1 VLARYYLQ
9 QKVRH
14 EMNVNYDEIS
24 FEKVRLVVNEHDY
37 GICVAHWD
45 TEDSTCYRTA
55 DNVYILA
62 PDNYRERSIR
72 SIDSSGV
79 RTHIYLYKSSRD

>member
-1 VLARYYLQ
+1 
-9 QKVRH
+9 
-14 EMNVNYDEIS
+14 MNVNYDEIS

-37 GICVAHWD
+37 GICVAHWS

-79 RTHIYLYKSSRD
+79 RTHIYLYKSRN